1 MEKNPLLYQIPLTQF
16 EEKKNS
22 QNESKIGGPRERKK
36 FDFSPYSCFIEYKP
50 ADPITG
56 IQYRDCVIDYT
67 RCSNQKCIKKLT

>member
-16 EEKKNS
+16 EEKELTKRI
-22 QNESKIGGPRERKK
+22 QDRALGKEK